1 MIYNMPNKIS
11 YLYQKSSTL
20 QKRDLKTFLFK
31 SLITNSPGDSPPTSE
46 AWLESTEETTLTALV
61 GKLVVSV
68 EGKTADFFVAMM
80 TLL

>member
-1 MIYNMPNKIS
+1 MIYNVPNKLS
-11 YLYQKSSTL
+11 QFYQKSSTL
-20 QKRDLKTFLFK
+20 KKCNLKTFC
-31 SLITNSPGDSPPTSE
+31 SNITHSPGDSPPTSE

-61 GKLVVSV
+61 GRLAVSV